1 MVTPIQQAT
10 ASQPIALNTQTL
22 QQIKPD
28 PGDPTKWIM
37 SSEIQN
43 QNTSQTTTPTPMVS
57 IPSFSPPINF
67 ISGQTTGGGGGGL
80 NQTSVNVNINVNDE
94 PPKPRVRRVA
104 CTCPNCTEGERHT
117 DRKKQH
123 ICHIPGC
130 NKVYGKTSHL
140 RAHLRWHTGNF
151 NFLCVSF
158 KFKNLINS
166 FFVIY

>member
-1 MVTPIQQAT
+1 MVTPLQQAT
-10 ASQPIALNTQTL
+10 ASQPIALNPQTL

-37 SSEIQN
+37 STEIQS
-43 QNTSQTTTPTPMVS
+43 QNTSQTPTPTVS

-67 ISGQTTGGGGGGL
+67 NSNSGSGNGGL
-80 NQTSVNVNINVNDE
+80 NQTSVNVNINVNDD

-140 RAHLRWHTGNF
+140 RAHLRWHTG
-151 NFLCVSF
+151 
-158 KFKNLINS
+158 LI
-166 FFVIY
+166 FFF